1 MDLDY
6 RQMIFEMAQEERIRA
21 LAMYN
26 NMLEKLQPLV
36 DECDVN
42 AMKLSITITDK
53 KIKLLGLN
61 LIPVTES
68 PSSAVSKLDR
78 DLDAMKYL

>member
-1 MDLDY
+1 M
-6 RQMIFEMAQEERIRA
+6 
-21 LAMYN
+21 
-26 NMLEKLQPLV
+26 